1 MSMGS
6 KPCGRGRLD
15 RIRIVWRR
23 HGNLILIACVL
34 LGTLILATARWPGEL
49 RLSGRLI
56 ASSVTMVLDDGLE
69 INPDL
74 DFEAGDV
81 RLSGLRSVQ
90 PPPEIGAE
98 RIDAGSA
105 AIRAKRLTLAAIRLG
120 AGAELTLDASSRA
133 AWLSAAGAAGS
144 LQFEAEGP
152 LTISAGGQ
160 RLTTDA
166 APVALSAEAE
176 GSTAR
181 PLVVAG
187 VISRGLSFQDLPTAP
202 AVSLIRFG
210 QRAATPDFG
219 AAFISTIVSG
229 SIRLIDL
236 DRELKLDPGAW
247 VRIGEFHGRIFELE
261 QRGAEYSVGFSGVGR
276 RVAIGPAGFAEDL
289 TPSCLE
295 YLYHQEWIKLLW
307 AGALA
312 GFAILAK
319 VQSWLAGK
327 LD

>member
-1 MSMGS
+1 MVEPTQRAKS
-6 KPCGRGRLD
+6 LAN
-15 RIRIVWRR
+15 RIRILWRR
-23 HGNLILIACVL
+23 CGNLILVACVL
-34 LGTLILATARWPGEL
+34 VGTLVLATVPWPGDL
-49 RLSGRLI
+49 RLSGRLV

-74 DFEAGDV
+74 DFEVGDV

-120 AGAELTLDASSRA
+120 PGAELTLDAAPRA
-133 AWLSAAGAAGS
+133 TWLSAAGAVGS

-152 LTISAGGQ
+152 LSISAGGQ
-160 RLTTDA
+160 QLTTDA
-166 APVALSAEAE
+166 TPVALSVAAE
-176 GSTAR
+176 GSRAK

-187 VISRGLSFQDLPTAP
+187 AIARGFSFQGLTTAP

-210 QRAATPDFG
+210 RRAATPDFG
-219 AAFISTIVSG
+219 AAFVSTVVSG
-229 SIRLIDL
+229 AVQLVDIEREVKLNPGDWVKIDKF
-236 DRELKLDPGAW
+236 RGH
-247 VRIGEFHGRIFELE
+247 VFELE
-261 QRGAEYSVGFSGVGR
+261 QSGADYSVGFSGSGR

-295 YLYHQEWIKLLW
+295 YLYHQEWLKLLW

-327 LD
+327 LY